1 MLQLENVTVR
11 FGGLTAV
18 NEVSLAVGS
27 GDVVG
32 LVGANGAGKTTLFN
46 AVSGLVR
53 PTGGRIV
60 FDGRDVLRAPMYQRA
75 RMGIG
80 RTFQIPQPMH
90 ELTVRQNLMVA
101 QRFGTGAI
109 DERRID
115 EILDFT
121 SLGAKAGRDAAT
133 GLALTELKALEV
145 AKALAT
151 NPRLLLLDEVLAG
164 LETTTKR
171 HFMQMLKQLHEQFKL
186 GILIIEHDIETI
198 SNLCQRVAV
207 LNFGQLIAEGTPS
220 EVFNN
225 PAVVKS
231 YTGADI
237 DAQAGGQHA

>member
-1 MLQLENVTVR
+1 MLQLDNVTVR

-18 NEVSLAVGS
+18 NKVSLSVGT

-46 AVSGLVR
+46 AISGLVQ
-53 PTGGRIV
+53 PTSGKIM
-60 FDGRDVLRAPMYQRA
+60 FDGKDVLRAPMYQRA

-90 ELTVRQNLMVA
+90 ELTVRENLMVA
-101 QRFGTGAI
+101 QRFGTGSINQA
-109 DERRID
+109 RID

-121 SLGAKAGRDAAT
+121 SLAGKAGRDAST

-151 NPRLLLLDEVLAG
+151 DPQLLLLDEVLAG
-164 LETTTKR
+164 LETSGKR
-171 HFMQMLKQLHEQFKL
+171 HFMNMLKELHQKFSV
-186 GILIIEHDIETI
+186 GIVIIEHDIETI

-207 LNFGQLIAEGTPS
+207 LNFGELIAEGSPD
-220 EVFNN
+220 EVFSN

-231 YTGADI
+231 YTGAE
-237 DAQAGGQHA
+237 HA